1 MIHGTKMPWWSSGL
15 LQSTTRLVPR
25 IRIELFAIVLL
36 GLAALTVGMSEAP
49 LVDWD
54 EATYAEVAH
63 EAVGSGSYLHLTW
76 NGDPYLK
83 KPPLLFWMVMG
94 SFRTF
99 GESAWAARLPSVAA
113 GIGTLLLLYF
123 SAAAVVGRLGG
134 LFAGLLPLGFYFFIA
149 RGGRE
154 CATDGPLVFFSTLA
168 VFALTRA
175 RTDRRW
181 LPVIGMASGLAIL
194 SKGVAGLL
202 PLGVTA
208 LTVVLVP
215 GFDAVG
221 FAGLTLVAGLTL
233 AVIAPWLIYELG
245 ANGPLFWEVFIKQET
260 LFRVASHIEL
270 QRQTAAATLPT
281 FFREVRYLWVVA
293 LPLGGLIA
301 AAVKRG
307 SRLSLRQLPPAVLVW
322 LLWLGLGLAAA
333 CAVQTKLG
341 WYVLPALLPMAL
353 LCGSILGVALRG
365 GTLAR
370 GYTPRLAA
378 LALVIL
384 AVEMPAH
391 WRLINRAFR
400 AERERSR
407 PSYVLGLRARAL
419 CTARGDEELFFV
431 GVELPTMVYYSGMHA
446 HFVTFP
452 SADFPDLAYHQL
464 VLREPDGALSTVG
477 NFDEEWNLTGPP
489 EERGVADEAG
499 GLCRSIGARAP
510 SSDLR
515 LSLLDDPL

>member
-1 MIHGTKMPWWSSGL
+1 MPWWSSGL

-181 LPVIGMASGLAIL
+181 LPVIGVASGLAIL

-307 SRLSLRQLPPAVLVW
+307 SRLSLRQLPTRGAGVVVMVGAGARGGLRGADQARLVCSA
-322 LLWLGLGLAAA
+322 GAAA
-333 CAVQTKLG
+333 D
-341 WYVLPALLPMAL
+341 
-353 LCGSILGVALRG
+353 GVAVRVDTG
-365 GTLAR
+365 GRAPRRYAR
-370 GYTPRLAA
+370 PRLYA
-378 LALVIL
+378 
-384 AVEMPAH
+384 PA
-391 WRLINRAFR
+391 R
-400 AERERSR
+400 
-407 PSYVLGLRARAL
+407 RARARDSGGRD
-419 CTARGDEELFFV
+419 AR
-431 GVELPTMVYYSGMHA
+431 S
-446 HFVTFP
+446 
-452 SADFPDLAYHQL
+452 LAAYQ
-464 VLREPDGALSTVG
+464 P
-477 NFDEEWNLTGPP
+477 
-489 EERGVADEAG
+489 
-499 GLCRSIGARAP
+499 
-510 SSDLR
+510 R
-515 LSLLDDPL
+515 LSRRAGTQPAELRAWPARPRPLHGAW